1 MVFSLFNRT
10 VSGGY
15 TMNKIVNSI
24 EAKDIENHFHPYT
37 NPKALKEAGPHVIC
51 KGEGIYVYDNSD
63 TKFIEGMSGLW
74 CASLGF
80 NNKDLVEAATKQM
93 NKLPFYHSFAG
104 KVPEVAT
111 HLSEKLVSI
120 APEGLGKVFFCN
132 SGSEANDTAI
142 KVVWYYQNAL
152 GRPEKRK
159 IISRKRGYHGVTMV
173 AGSLTGL
180 PYAQDGFGLPLDFV
194 RHTSCPHYFIDK
206 LESESE
212 QDFVDRLLK
221 NLEELILEEGP
232 ETIGAFIAEPVMG
245 AGGVI
250 IPPKNYF
257 DKVQALLK
265 KYDILFIAD
274 EVICGFGRTGNM
286 WGSET
291 FDIKPDIL
299 TCAKALSA
307 AYAPISALL
316 MNENI
321 IYQIENQA
329 NELGIFGHG
338 FTYSAHPLSAAV
350 ALKTL
355 EIYEENN
362 IINHVKT
369 LEKSFIERVTNLEKY
384 DFVGDARAIG
394 LIGAI
399 EFVSEPGS
407 NKKPD
412 PSRKVAAKIQ
422 QKIQEEGVI
431 LRSLPGDSLAFCP
444 PLIIEENQIHE
455 MFDKIDYAL
464 SSIDFKSL

>member
-1 MVFSLFNRT
+1 
-10 VSGGY
+10 
-15 TMNKIVNSI
+15 MNKIVNSI

-37 NPKALKEAGPHVIC
+37 SPKILKEAGPHVIS

-80 NNKDLVEAATKQM
+80 DNKDLVDAATKQM
-93 NKLPFYHSFAG
+93 KKLPFYHSFAG
-104 KVPEVAT
+104 KVPEVAA
-111 HLSEKLVSI
+111 HLSEKLISI
-120 APEGLGKVFFCN
+120 APKGLDKVFFCN

-194 RHTSCPHYFIDK
+194 RHTSCPHYFIEK

-212 QDFVDRLLK
+212 EDFVDRLLE
-221 NLEELILEEGP
+221 NLKKLILEEGP

-257 DKVQALLK
+257 TKVQALLK

-291 FDIKPDIL
+291 FDLKPDIL

-316 MNENI
+316 INENI
-321 IYQIENQA
+321 IYEIENQA
-329 NELGIFGHG
+329 NELGVFGHG

-355 EIYEENN
+355 EIYEEKN
-362 IINHVKT
+362 IVNHVKVM
-369 LEKSFIERVTNLEKY
+369 EKSFIERVTNLEKY
-384 DFVGDARAIG
+384 DFVGDTRAIG

-399 EFVSEPGS
+399 EFVSQPGS

-422 QKIQEEGVI
+422 QKIQDEGVI

-444 PLIIEENQIHE
+444 PLIIKESQIHE
-455 MFDKIDYAL
+455 MFDKIDNAL
-464 SSIDFKSL
+464 SSTDFESL

>member
-1 MVFSLFNRT
+1 
-10 VSGGY
+10 
-15 TMNKIVNSI
+15 MNKIVNSI

-37 NPKALKEAGPHVIC
+37 SPKILKEAGPHVIS

-80 NNKDLVEAATKQM
+80 DNKDLVDAATKQM

-104 KVPEVAT
+104 KVPEVAA
-111 HLSEKLVSI
+111 HLSEKLISI
-120 APEGLGKVFFCN
+120 APKGLDKVFFCN

-194 RHTSCPHYFIDK
+194 RHTSCPHYFIEK

-212 QDFVDRLLK
+212 EDFVDRLLE
-221 NLEELILEEGP
+221 NLEKLILEEGP

-257 DKVQALLK
+257 TKVQALLK

-291 FDIKPDIL
+291 FDLKPDIL

-316 MNENI
+316 INENI
-321 IYQIENQA
+321 IYEIENQA
-329 NELGIFGHG
+329 NELGVFGHG

-355 EIYEENN
+355 EIYEEKN
-362 IINHVKT
+362 IVNHVKMM
-369 LEKSFIERVTNLEKY
+369 EKSFIERVTNLEKY
-384 DFVGDARAIG
+384 DFVGDTRAIG

-399 EFVSEPGS
+399 EFVSQPGS

-422 QKIQEEGVI
+422 QKIQDEGVI

-444 PLIIEENQIHE
+444 PLIIKESQIHE
-455 MFDKIDYAL
+455 MFDKIDNAL
-464 SSIDFKSL
+464 SSTDFESL

>member
-1 MVFSLFNRT
+1 
-10 VSGGY
+10 
-15 TMNKIVNSI
+15 MNKLVNSI

-37 NPKALKEAGPHVIC
+37 NPQILKESGPHVIC
-51 KGEGIYVYDNSD
+51 KGEGIYVYDNSN

-80 NNKDLVEAATKQM
+80 NNKDLVEAAAKQM
-93 NKLPFYHSFAG
+93 DSLPFYHSFGG
-104 KVPEVAT
+104 KVPEVAS

-120 APEGLGKVFFCN
+120 APKGLDKVFFCN

-142 KVVWYYQNAL
+142 KLVWYYQNAV

-194 RHTSCPHYFIDK
+194 RHTSCPHYFIEK

-212 QDFVDRLLK
+212 QDFVERLLK
-221 NLEELILEEGP
+221 NLEELIIEEGP

-257 DKVQALLK
+257 AKVQSLLK
-265 KYDILFIAD
+265 KYEILFIAD

-291 FDIKPDIL
+291 FNLKPDIL

-316 MNENI
+316 INENI
-321 IYQIENQA
+321 IFEIESQA
-329 NELGIFGHG
+329 NELGVFGHG

-350 ALKTL
+350 ALRTL
-355 EIYEENN
+355 EIYEEKN
-362 IINHVKT
+362 IVKHVKMM
-369 LEKSFIERVTNLEKY
+369 EKCFVERVTKLQRY
-384 DFVGDARAIG
+384 DFVGDSRAIG

-422 QKIQEEGVI
+422 QKIQDEGVI
-431 LRSLPGDSLAFCP
+431 LRPLPGDSLAFCP
-444 PLIIEENQIHE
+444 PLIINESQIHD
-455 MFDKIDYAL
+455 MFDKVDVVL
-464 SSIDFKSL
+464 SSVDFHSL

>member
-1 MVFSLFNRT
+1 MKLTFKSSVA
-10 VSGGY
+10 GGN
-15 TMNKIVNSI
+15 TMNRIVNSI

-37 NPKALKEAGPHVIC
+37 NPQVLKDSGPHVIC
-51 KGEGIYVYDNSD
+51 RGEGIYVYDNSNN
-63 TKFIEGMSGLW
+63 KFIEGMSGLW

-93 NKLPFYHSFAG
+93 EKLPFYHSFAG
-104 KVPEVAT
+104 KVPEVAAN
-111 HLSEKLVSI
+111 LAEKLVGI
-120 APEGLGKVFFCN
+120 APAGLDKVFFCN

-159 IISRKRGYHGVTMV
+159 IISRKRGYHGVTMA

-180 PYAQDGFGLPLDFV
+180 PYAQEGFGLPLDFV
-194 RHTSCPHYFIDK
+194 RHTSCPHYFIEK
-206 LESESE
+206 LDSESE
-212 QDFVDRLLK
+212 QNFVDRMLN
-221 NLEELILEEGP
+221 NLEELIIEEDP
-232 ETIGAFIAEPVMG
+232 DTIGAFIAEPVMG

-265 KYDILFIAD
+265 KYDVLFIAD

-286 WGSET
+286 WGSDT
-291 FDIKPDIL
+291 FNLKPDIL
-299 TCAKALSA
+299 TCAKALSG

-316 MNENI
+316 INEAI
-321 IYQIENQA
+321 VSEIENQA

-338 FTYSAHPLSAAV
+338 FTYSAHPMSAAI
-350 ALKTL
+350 ALRTL
-355 EIYEENN
+355 EIYEEKK
-362 IINHVKT
+362 IVEHVRKM
-369 LEKSFIERVTNLEKY
+369 EKSFTERVKSLKKY
-384 DFVGDARAIG
+384 DFVGDVRAIG

-399 EFVSEPGS
+399 EFVSEPGL

-422 QKIQEEGVI
+422 QKIQEAGVI
-431 LRSLPGDSLAFCP
+431 LRSLPGDSLASCP
-444 PLIIEENQIHE
+444 PLIIEESQIHE
-455 MFDKIDYAL
+455 MFDKIDSVLAG
-464 SSIDFKSL
+464 IDFQIL

>member
-1 MVFSLFNRT
+1 M
-10 VSGGY
+10 
-15 TMNKIVNSI
+15 
-24 EAKDIENHFHPYT
+24 
-37 NPKALKEAGPHVIC
+37 
-51 KGEGIYVYDNSD
+51 
-63 TKFIEGMSGLW
+63 
-74 CASLGF
+74 
-80 NNKDLVEAATKQM
+80 
-93 NKLPFYHSFAG
+93 
-104 KVPEVAT
+104 
-111 HLSEKLVSI
+111 
-120 APEGLGKVFFCN
+120 
-132 SGSEANDTAI
+132 
-142 KVVWYYQNAL
+142 
-152 GRPEKRK
+152 
-159 IISRKRGYHGVTMV
+159 TMV

-194 RHTSCPHYFIDK
+194 RHTSCPHYFIEK
-206 LESESE
+206 MESESE
-212 QDFVDRLLK
+212 QDFVNRLLK

-257 DKVQALLK
+257 AKVQALLK

-291 FDIKPDIL
+291 FDLKPDIL

-321 IYQIENQA
+321 IYEIENQA

-355 EIYEENN
+355 EIYEEKN
-362 IINHVKT
+362 IVDHVKMM
-369 LEKSFIERVTNLEKY
+369 EKSFIERVTNLEKY

-394 LIGAI
+394 LIGAV

>member
-1 MVFSLFNRT
+1 
-10 VSGGY
+10 
-15 TMNKIVNSI
+15 
-24 EAKDIENHFHPYT
+24 
-37 NPKALKEAGPHVIC
+37 
-51 KGEGIYVYDNSD
+51 
-63 TKFIEGMSGLW
+63 
-74 CASLGF
+74 
-80 NNKDLVEAATKQM
+80 
-93 NKLPFYHSFAG
+93 
-104 KVPEVAT
+104 
-111 HLSEKLVSI
+111 
-120 APEGLGKVFFCN
+120 
-132 SGSEANDTAI
+132 
-142 KVVWYYQNAL
+142 
-152 GRPEKRK
+152 
-159 IISRKRGYHGVTMV
+159 
-173 AGSLTGL
+173 
-180 PYAQDGFGLPLDFV
+180 
-194 RHTSCPHYFIDK
+194 
-206 LESESE
+206 
-212 QDFVDRLLK
+212 
-221 NLEELILEEGP
+221 
-232 ETIGAFIAEPVMG
+232 
-245 AGGVI
+245 
-250 IPPKNYF
+250 
-257 DKVQALLK
+257 
-265 KYDILFIAD
+265 
-274 EVICGFGRTGNM
+274 VICGFGRTGNM

-291 FDIKPDIL
+291 FDLKPDIL

-321 IYQIENQA
+321 IYEIENQA

-362 IINHVKT
+362 IINHVKAM
-369 LEKSFIERVTNLEKY
+369 EKSFIERVTNLEKY

>member
-1 MVFSLFNRT
+1 MWWGENNMNR
-10 VSGGY
+10 
-15 TMNKIVNSI
+15 IVNSI

-37 NPKALKEAGPHVIC
+37 NPQVLKESGPHVIC
-51 KGEGIYVYDNSD
+51 RGEGIYVYDNSGN
-63 TKFIEGMSGLW
+63 KFIEGMSGLW

-80 NNKDLVEAATKQM
+80 DNKELIQAATNQM
-93 NKLPFYHSFAG
+93 DKLPFYHSFAG
-104 KVPEVAT
+104 KVPEVAAN
-111 HLSEKLVSI
+111 LSEKLLKI
-120 APEGLGKVFFCN
+120 APEGLDKVFFCN

-180 PYAQDGFGLPLDFV
+180 PYAQEGFGLPLDFV
-194 RHTSCPHYFIDK
+194 RHASSPHYFVDK
-206 LESESE
+206 YENEDE
-212 QDFVDRLLK
+212 QTFTERLIRE
-221 NLEELILEEGP
+221 LEELIIMEGAD
-232 ETIGAFIAEPVMG
+232 TIGAFIAEPVMG

-250 IPPKNYF
+250 IPPKDYF
-257 DKVQALLK
+257 MKVQKLLK
-265 KYDILFIAD
+265 KYDILFIVD

-291 FDIKPDIL
+291 FDLKPDIL
-299 TCAKALSA
+299 TCAKALSG

-321 IYQIENQA
+321 IYEIENQA
-329 NELGIFGHG
+329 TNLGVFGHG

-355 EIYEENN
+355 EIYEEKNVLE
-362 IINHVKT
+362 HVRKM
-369 LEKSFIERVTNLEKY
+369 EKSFIKRVKNLKKY

-399 EFVSEPGS
+399 EFVTEPGT

-412 PSRKVAAKIQ
+412 PSRKVAAKVQ
-422 QKIQEEGVI
+422 QKIQDSGVI
-431 LRSLPGDSLAFCP
+431 LRALPSDSLGFCP
-444 PLIIEENQIHE
+444 PLIIEESQIHE
-455 MFDKIDYAL
+455 LFDKVDSVL
-464 SSIDFKSL
+464 SGIDFQNL